1 MRSMRIGWASA
12 ALAGLLAA
20 AGPGSAQP
28 PADLDG
34 FWQRTLT
41 RLRAQPL
48 DARVEPVADPAPY
61 RTFRVTF
68 ASLDGVRI
76 RARLGVPIGHG
87 QERLPAIVTA
97 PGYGGVQHGVM
108 LAECQRGYLV
118 LQVDPRGQ
126 GESGELFPLRGAE
139 KLTWGIERPEGFY
152 YQGAYADLVRGVDYL
167 ATREDADPAGVA
179 AVGTSQGG
187 GLVLALA
194 ALDPRIRAVVAHVP
208 FLCDF
213 RQAARTPES
222 LVRKILERTG
232 VDAEAALRTLDYF
245 DPLHLAGR
253 IRAPALISAGGK
265 DKTCP
270 PDTIR
275 AVYDRIAARKSL
287 FHDPGLEHTSS
298 SEFYA
303 LVWPWLALHLQR

>member
-1 MRSMRIGWASA
+1 MSSMRTGWASA

-20 AGPGSAQP
+20 AWPGSAQP
-28 PADLDG
+28 PAALDA
-34 FWQRTLT
+34 FWRRTLT
-41 RLRAQPL
+41 RLREQPL

-68 ASLDGVRI
+68 TSLDGIRI
-76 RARLGVPIGHG
+76 RARLGVPVGHG
-87 QERLPAIVTA
+87 RERLPAIVAA
-97 PGYGGVQHGVM
+97 PGYGGVQHGIM

-126 GESGELFPLRGAE
+126 GESGELFSLRGAE
-139 KLTWGIERPEGFY
+139 KLTWGIERPEGY
-152 YQGAYADLVRGVDYL
+152 YDQGAYADLVRGVDYL
-167 ATREDADPAGVA
+167 VTREDVDPSRIA
-179 AVGTSQGG
+179 AVGASQGG
-187 GLVLALA
+187 GLGLALA
-194 ALDPRIRAVVAHVP
+194 ALDPRVRAVVGHVP

-232 VDAEAALRTLDYF
+232 ADPEAAQRSPDCF

-253 IRAPALISAGGK
+253 IRAPALSGAGGK

-275 AVYDRIAARKSL
+275 AIYDRIPARKSL
-287 FHDPGLEHTSS
+287 FHDPGLEHPRRASS
-298 SEFYA
+298 TRSSG
-303 LVWPWLALHLQR
+303 RG